1 MLFLDAQTLEPLV
14 TVVAP
19 VVEPLQIRSRHAE
32 ELKLHLLKLADT
44 EDEVARRNLVAEALA
59 NLAYAERQLA
69 ARRARNIREVDEDA
83 LSRFRTQIDFVA
95 RVLGHALMR
104 LEHHVELADA
114 GEIVLAAGR
123 AGNVLL
129 LDKRLQLLVRP
140 AVRLDVLAVRLRPIL
155 NELIRAETRL
165 ARLAV
170 HQRVVEVADVSAGD
184 PNLTVHQ
191 NRAVDAD
198 VVLAL
203 LNEFLP
209 PRTLDVVL
217 EFNAQRAVVPRVRQA
232 AVDFRAGEHEAAS
245 LAQRNELVH
254 HVVLHLCH
262 GKPFFLSSFRG
273 KTKNRAKTPPR
284 IRACAWIQGT
294 KDFLPRFHPCW
305 HVKKHAHF
313 YLCF

>member
-1 MLFLDAQTLEPLV
+1 M
-14 TVVAP
+14 
-19 VVEPLQIRSRHAE
+19 
-32 ELKLHLLKLADT
+32 
-44 EDEVARRNLVAEALA
+44 
-59 NLAYAERQLA
+59 
-69 ARRARNIREVDEDA
+69 
-83 LSRFRTQIDFVA
+83 
-95 RVLGHALMR
+95 
-104 LEHHVELADA
+104 
-114 GEIVLAAGR
+114 LAAGR

-129 LDKRLQLLVRP
+129 LDERLQLLVRP

-155 NELIRAETRL
+155 DELIRAETRL

-198 VVLAL
+198 VVLVL

-209 PRTLDVVL
+209 PRTLDVVLEFNAQRAVL

-305 HVKKHAHF
+305 HVKKACP
-313 YLCF
+313 L